1 MHHSISNTELEKHT
15 NRCRK
20 RQLEVR
26 KRGSNKLEI
35 QRHKDTKTLRHTSKN
50 QSTDGEKGSQRI
62 RMRDKNEKP
71 RMIERE
77 RDRERQIDRQTDRQ
91 GGRERKKGNAVLKDR
106 QNRYT
111 GRQQINSSLYSK
123 SLH

>member
-1 MHHSISNTELEKHT
+1 MHHSISDTELEKHT
-15 NRCRK
+15 NRK
-20 RQLEVR
+20 GQLEVR

-77 RDRERQIDRQTDRQ
+77 RDRQTDRQTDRQ

-106 QNRYT
+106 QKRYT
-111 GRQQINSSLYSK
+111 GRQQLNSSLYSK